1 DVTIFKASAGA
12 CGETT
17 GGGNIVVA
25 TALAAQQKLVGNSI
39 PQISANAG
47 VLTMVFHQI
56 NADGAG
62 PIACSISTDATG
74 KTFTAVTVSTNV
86 PGTNGRS
93 NSANQDF
100 PLVADIPASTSCT
113 GTVGALKN
121 VCAVKCA
128 NSVGSFGGTVLAQ
141 QAAAKK
147 RDVFGGSLAARARAT
162 IE

>member
-1 DVTIFKASAGA
+1 
-12 CGETT
+12 
-17 GGGNIVVA
+17 VV
-25 TALAAQQKLVGNSI
+25 TALAAQQKLVGNTI

-47 VLTMVFHQI
+47 VLTMIFHQI

-74 KTFTAVTVSTNV
+74 KTFTAITVSTNV

-93 NSANQDF
+93 NAANQNF
-100 PLVADIPASTSCT
+100 PLVADIPAGTSCT

-121 VCAVKCA
+121 VCAIKCA
-128 NSVGSFGGTVLAQ
+128 NPVGPFGGTVLVQ

-147 RDVFGGSLAARARAT
+147 RDVFGGSLAARARAV